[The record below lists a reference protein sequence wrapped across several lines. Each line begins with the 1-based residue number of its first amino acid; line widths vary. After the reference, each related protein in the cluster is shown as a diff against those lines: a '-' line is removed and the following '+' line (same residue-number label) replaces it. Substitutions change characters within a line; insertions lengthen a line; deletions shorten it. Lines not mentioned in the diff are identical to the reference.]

1 MFCCPLTDHL
11 MPADASAPLNKRTA
25 PSSNSFSLCYLF
37 RKNEIL
43 LSPMFCFVSSYPP
56 IFFHAWSPNYC
67 GVVALAV
74 FFLSCCC
81 SSFEVFHIIIVVER
95 WRRWCECWCCRLPD
109 CHPTS
114 SLQGSKARA
123 LFTDGKRFWKKLMQG
138 TVNTTIKMLLHIWRL
153 QTAKDGRGGY
163 QKAVVVRSIIREVAC
178 KVMGVQDS
186 NILWR

>member
-1 MFCCPLTDHL
+1 MFCRPLTDHL

-37 RKNEIL
+37 RKMKFCCRQCFVFF
-43 LSPMFCFVSSYPP
+43 LSPN
-56 IFFHAWSPNYC
+56 FFHAWSPNYC

-123 LFTDGKRFWKKLMQG
+123 LFTDGKRFWKKLMQR
-138 TVNTTIKMLLHIWRL
+138 TVNTKSKRL
-153 QTAKDGRGGY
+153 VHNMTSADCKGWNKEHHKGGCVQGDGGKRF
-163 QKAVVVRSIIREVAC
+163 
-178 KVMGVQDS
+178 
-186 NILWR
+186 